1 MRRFILAALALFG
14 AATAANAT
22 CADTLYLQSITV
34 YRQTLRNS
42 ATLGTWDSSLA
53 INPWDSNQLVQAGP
67 VGYSIS
73 FGGKDTVTHYLR
85 FQYNCGAD
93 SNTTVLS
100 ARMVD
105 TLALVREDYVH
116 KVRADT
122 VRQMQKVV
130 MKDSTI
136 TQVGGALISLSKV
149 WNADSFEVGTRD
161 GVRQAWQGLYHS
173 LIYKGKGITAG
184 YLTPQITPF
193 RESPMG
199 SYSDLLG
206 SIQSSLSG
214 GADSVVAEL
223 RMFKYVYN
231 YASPAAAVLPH
242 ASIAEKFVVRAL
254 SSGVEL
260 VLPRSTQVLIIDL
273 NGRVVRN
280 FAGGLGRQTWDGRDA
295 FGRKLYGVW
304 IVRAE
309 GLGAVPVILR

>member
-1 MRRFILAALALFG
+1 
-14 AATAANAT
+14 
-22 CADTLYLQSITV
+22 
-34 YRQTLRNS
+34 
-42 ATLGTWDSSLA
+42 
-53 INPWDSNQLVQAGP
+53 
-67 VGYSIS
+67 
-73 FGGKDTVTHYLR
+73 
-85 FQYNCGAD
+85 
-93 SNTTVLS
+93 
-100 ARMVD
+100 
-105 TLALVREDYVH
+105 
-116 KVRADT
+116 
-122 VRQMQKVV
+122 
-130 MKDSTI
+130 
-136 TQVGGALISLSKV
+136 
-149 WNADSFEVGTRD
+149 
-161 GVRQAWQGLYHS
+161 LYHS

-223 RMFKYVYN
+223 RMFKYVYD

-260 VLPRSTQVLIIDL
+260 VLPRPTLVQIIDL

-295 FGRKLYGVW
+295 FGRKLSGVW